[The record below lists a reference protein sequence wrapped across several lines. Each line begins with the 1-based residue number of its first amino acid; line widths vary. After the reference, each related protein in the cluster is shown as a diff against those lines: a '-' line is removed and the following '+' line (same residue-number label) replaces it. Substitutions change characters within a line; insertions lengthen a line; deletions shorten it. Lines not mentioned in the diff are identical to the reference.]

1 MSSWPFWNHASTTD
15 WFAVIVVA
23 VEVWDRE
30 VRAKVV
36 SARGFM
42 VMELFGWFMVFL
54 SYWRCFSAVSSVLA
68 VYFAIFGD
76 FSMIFEDFRRF
87 STVFH

>member
-1 MSSWPFWNHASTTD
+1 MSSWPFWNQASTTD

-36 SARGFM
+36 RARGFM
-42 VMELFGWFMVFL
+42 VVEFLVVYGVLELFWRGFGGFL
-54 SYWRCFSAVSSVLA
+54 SCFEL
-68 VYFAIFGD
+68 F
-76 FSMIFEDFRRF
+76 
-87 STVFH
+87 